1 VRQLVIKVLLVT
13 LQRRFTKF
21 QVDITR
27 IFNCYPVQQDNKIT
41 DVTVNIHHNLWQR
54 QCASS
59 YQRQVLAPS
68 STLFSAF
75 HIDKLRG
82 IYIEGNDSNTMWV
95 RNWNC
100 SDEGRNT
107 RMAIT
112 LTKLLF
118 LLNTHIEK
126 FLVTYKLFPYVKWRR
141 LTWHNIV

>member
-1 VRQLVIKVLLVT
+1 MNS
-13 LQRRFTKF
+13 
-21 QVDITR
+21 
-27 IFNCYPVQQDNKIT
+27 NCYPVQQDTEIT
-41 DVTVNIHHNLWQR
+41 NLVVNLYHNLWQR

-59 YQRQVLAPS
+59 YQRQVFTPS
-68 STLFSAF
+68 STLFSTF

-112 LTKLLF
+112 LAKVLF

-126 FLVTYKLFPYVKWRR
+126 FLVTYKLFPYVKWRG
-141 LTWHNIV
+141 LT